1 MSTVVL
7 DQYIGLFK
15 SEAAYDEF
23 TSAIASGLG
32 DDMRV
37 ILVRGR
43 VIGAALS
50 AEGAKEVLYQRL
62 VKHLSEHPDTI
73 DKLTK
78 RLVEDSIVD

>member
-23 TSAIASGLG
+23 TNAIASGLG
-32 DDMRV
+32 HDMRV
-37 ILVRGR
+37 IMVRGR

-62 VKHLSEHPDTI
+62 VKHLCENPNTV

-78 RLVEDSIVD
+78 RLSEDLIVD